1 MKNMSVLCPIAGSAV
16 PSLVKA
22 GAQVVTDN
30 VKDELFITIGN
41 DVGASAGRMLQSYLQ
56 PVGSEPVAPAAP
68 AGPQPRR
75 KLRSEPL
82 GFPQVS
88 R

>member
-1 MKNMSVLCPIAGSAV
+1 MSCAPLQDQRY

-22 GAQVVTDN
+22 GAQVVTDD

-56 PVGSEPVAPAAP
+56 VVGSEPVAPAAP
-68 AGPQPRR
+68 AGPQPKAQAPVRATW
-75 KLRSEPL
+75 
-82 GFPQVS
+82 FPTS
-88 R
+88 